1 MNAKPLILY
10 FGSFNPVHEGHLAVG
25 QAALRHFG
33 DKAEVWFMLSAQN
46 PFKSADELW
55 PEEQRWVLLQAALEG
70 KANMRAC
77 DMELHL
83 PRPSYTVNTLAQI
96 RKQVGAE
103 RPLYLLM
110 GEDNLAKLHT
120 WRDFETLIQGCRVM
134 VYPRGDGHTGA
145 ATADA
150 TVFDKPNAE
159 DEFAWTMLRR
169 ENVCKATGRVPTKA
183 EAAGRDGAAER
194 IPTLPD
200 NLIPYANRFILLSG
214 VLFPQSSTQIRLQ
227 TAAQATETHAAEA
240 DLNIGA
246 TPEAWAE
253 VLQWRGEK
261 TQALREAARKVKLQ
275 TVGSHIY
282 LRGLIEY
289 SNRCQ
294 KNCYYCGIRAEN
306 RAVNRYTVSEDEVL
320 RAAEFAYQNGFGSIV
335 LQSGER
341 QDEDF
346 IRSITHLLEKITKM
360 SHGSL
365 GITLSLGEQSLD
377 TYRRWKEAG
386 ASRYLLR
393 IETSNPALYA
403 QLHPADHRHSVRLKA
418 LESLREANYMV
429 GTGVMIGLPGQTP
442 LDLAN
447 DLKFFRDHDIDM
459 IGMGPYIEHH
469 DTPLY
474 ARKDEVPS
482 LEERYELSLNM
493 LALLRLVM
501 PTVNMAASTAMASL
515 SPKGR
520 EEALRIAA
528 NVVMPNI
535 TPFAYRP
542 NYFLYEN
549 KLCIKESL
557 QDTKAAIEALAKAAG
572 GEIRYFEKGDPK
584 HYFERN
590 AASTAADN
598 ANATTTA
605 ANADKITPTP

>member
-1 MNAKPLILY
+1 MNDSFDAMNAKPLILY

-55 PEEQRWVLLQAALEG
+55 PEERRWVLLQAALKG
-70 KANMRAC
+70 HVGMRAC

-83 PRPSYTVNTLAQI
+83 PRPSYTINTLAQI

-120 WRDFETLIQGCRVM
+120 WREFETLIQGCRVM
-134 VYPRGDGHTGA
+134 VYPRGNSHTGA

-169 ENVCKATGRVPTKA
+169 ENVCKATGHVPTKA

-200 NLIPYANRFILLSG
+200 NLKPYAERFILLKGS
-214 VLFPQSSTQIRLQ
+214 LFPQSSTAIRLQ
-227 TAAQATETHAAEA
+227 
-240 DLNIGA
+240 DIGNA

-253 VLQWRGEK
+253 ALQWRGEK
-261 TQALREAARKVKLQ
+261 AQTLREAARRVKLQ

-306 RAVNRYTVSEDEVL
+306 KAVNRYTVSEDEVL
-320 RAAEFAYQNGFGSIV
+320 QAAEFAYQNGFGSIV

-346 IRSITHLLEKITKM
+346 IRSITTLLEKITKM
-360 SHGSL
+360 SHGAL
-365 GITLSLGEQSLD
+365 GITLSLGEQTLD

-557 QDTKAAIEALAKAAG
+557 QDTKTAIEAMARAAG
-572 GEIRYFEKGDPK
+572 GEIRYFEKGDPR
-584 HYFERN
+584 HYFER
-590 AASTAADN
+590 TAADN

-605 ANADKITPTP
+605 NADKITPTP

>member
-1 MNAKPLILY
+1 MNDSFDAMNAKPLILY

-25 QAALRHFG
+25 QAALRYFG

-46 PFKSADELW
+46 PFKSAEDLW
-55 PEEQRWVLLQAALEG
+55 PDEQRWALLQAALKG
-70 KANMRAC
+70 QVGMQAC
-77 DMELHL
+77 DMELLL
-83 PRPSYTVNTLAQI
+83 PRPSYTINTLAQI

-110 GEDNLAKLHT
+110 GEDNLAKLRT
-120 WRDFETLIQGCRVM
+120 WRDFETLIQWCRVM
-134 VYPRGDGHTGA
+134 VYPREDGLTGA
-145 ATADA
+145 
-150 TVFDKPNAE
+150 
-159 DEFAWTMLRR
+159 R
-169 ENVCKATGRVPTKA
+169 EERVPH
-183 EAAGRDGAAER
+183 
-194 IPTLPD
+194 LPD
-200 NLIPYANRFILLSG
+200 DLIPYANRFILLKG
-214 VLFPQSSTQIRLQ
+214 VLFPQSSTAIRLQ
-227 TAAQATETHAAEA
+227 
-240 DLNIGA
+240 DIGNA

-261 TQALREAARKVKLQ
+261 AQTLREAARRVKLQ

-306 RAVNRYTVSEDEVL
+306 KAVNRYTVSEDEVL
-320 RAAEFAYQNGFGSIV
+320 QAAEFAYQNGFGSIV

-341 QDEDF
+341 QDGDF
-346 IRSITHLLEKITKM
+346 IRSITRLLEKITKM

-365 GITLSLGEQSLD
+365 GITLSLGEQTLD

-447 DLKFFRDHDIDM
+447 DLRFFRDHDIDM

-474 ARKDEVPS
+474 ARKSEIPS

-493 LALLRLVM
+493 LALLRLIM

-515 SPKGR
+515 NPKGR

-557 QDTKAAIEALAKAAG
+557 QDTKAAIEAMARAAG
-572 GEIRYFEKGDPK
+572 GEIRYFEKGDPR
-584 HYFERN
+584 HYFER
-590 AASTAADN
+590 TAADN

-605 ANADKITPTP
+605 NADKITPTP

>member
-1 MNAKPLILY
+1 MNDSFDAMNAKPLILY

-25 QAALRHFG
+25 QAALRYFG

-55 PEEQRWVLLQAALEG
+55 PEEQRWVLLQAALKG
-70 KANMRAC
+70 HVGMRAC

-83 PRPSYTVNTLAQI
+83 PRPSYTINTLAQI
-96 RKQVGAE
+96 RKQVGVE

-110 GEDNLAKLHT
+110 GEDNLAKLRT
-120 WRDFETLIQGCRVM
+120 WREFETLIQWCRVM
-134 VYPRGDGHTGA
+134 VYPRGNGHTGA

-150 TVFDKPNAE
+150 T
-159 DEFAWTMLRR
+159 
-169 ENVCKATGRVPTKA
+169 GRVPTKA
-183 EAAGRDGAAER
+183 EAVGREGAAER

-200 NLIPYANRFILLSG
+200 NLIPYANQFILLSG

-227 TAAQATETHAAEA
+227 TAAQATGTHAAETHAAEA

-253 VLQWRGEK
+253 ALQWRGEK
-261 TQALREAARKVKLQ
+261 AKALREAARRVKLQ

-306 RAVNRYTVSEDEVL
+306 HVVNRYTVSEDEVL
-320 RAAEFAYQNGFGSIV
+320 QAAEFAYQNGFGSIV

-341 QDEDF
+341 QDGDF

-360 SHGSL
+360 SHGAL
-365 GITLSLGEQSLD
+365 GITLSLGEQTLD

-418 LESLREANYMV
+418 LESLREADYMV

-557 QDTKAAIEALAKAAG
+557 QDTKTAIEALAKAAG
-572 GEIRYFEKGDPK
+572 GEIRYFEKGDPR
-584 HYFERN
+584 HYFERT
-590 AASTAADN
+590 AASTADDN
-598 ANATTTA
+598 ANAKTNA
-605 ANADKITPTP
+605 AQITPTP